1 MVIMYKLKGFVLTK
15 DDGMQPMVPVEV
27 ENWEDAH
34 RKLRFS
40 GFDYYIVTLDEI
52 PEKEEM

>member
-27 ENWEDAH
+27 EDWEDAH